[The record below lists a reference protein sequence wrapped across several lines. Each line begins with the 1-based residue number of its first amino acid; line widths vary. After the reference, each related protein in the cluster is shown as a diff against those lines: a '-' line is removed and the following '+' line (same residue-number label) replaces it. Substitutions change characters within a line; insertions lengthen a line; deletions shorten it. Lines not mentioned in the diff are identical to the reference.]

1 MSNCGQTHLSQYLA
15 FLLNYRSMKLD
26 LFQEFDLLFY
36 SLSSAR
42 IFFRADLTAAEEKEE
57 KDKGNFLSSCL
68 YYGTFFIQN
77 VYTCRCILQSTFSI
91 EEGQLHTCQLSP
103 VNRISPDFQTTL

>member
-1 MSNCGQTHLSQYLA
+1 MVKCICPNTSNFYR
-15 FLLNYRSMKLD
+15 NYRSMKLD

-57 KDKGNFLSSCL
+57 KDKGNYLSSCL
-68 YYGTFFIQN
+68 YCGTFPFKMFTLAA
-77 VYTCRCILQSTFSI
+77 VFFSLLS
-91 EEGQLHTCQLSP
+91 QLRKVS
-103 VNRISPDFQTTL
+103 